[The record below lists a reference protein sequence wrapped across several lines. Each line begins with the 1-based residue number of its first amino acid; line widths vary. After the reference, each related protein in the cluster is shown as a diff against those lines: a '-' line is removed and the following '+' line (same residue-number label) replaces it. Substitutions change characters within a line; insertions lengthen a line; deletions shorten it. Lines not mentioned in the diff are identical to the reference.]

1 MKKKRGKS
9 IKPQIPNQSLLH
21 LLRRP
26 PPTPATTVTPP
37 HSHELTR
44 FSNHELTRSFTKG
57 GDGVD
62 GATIGG
68 DVPTPLTDE
77 NVDCE
82 DINEDGTFTLNEIET
97 EQQQERPKRVL
108 KKSKYQ
114 KTPYTEHAPTK

>member
-1 MKKKRGKS
+1 M
-9 IKPQIPNQSLLH
+9 Q
-21 LLRRP
+21 RRKDDL
-26 PPTPATTVTPP
+26 
-37 HSHELTR
+37 ELII
-44 FSNHELTRSFTKG
+44 FKNDIQG

-62 GATIGG
+62 GDNIVG

>member
-1 MKKKRGKS
+1 MQRRKDDLELIIFKS
-9 IKPQIPNQSLLH
+9 RHHDTNLIQSRLL
-21 LLRRP
+21 P
-26 PPTPATTVTPP
+26 SPYPATT
-37 HSHELTR
+37 SR
-44 FSNHELTRSFTKG
+44 FYREWG

-62 GATIGG
+62 GDNIVG

>member
-1 MKKKRGKS
+1 MKRKRGKS

-26 PPTPATTVTPP
+26 PPTPATNVTPP

-44 FSNHELTRSFTKG
+44 FSNHELTRSFTKD

-62 GATIGG
+62 GDNIVG
-68 DVPTPLTDE
+68 DVLTPLTDE